1 MAKRAAGKCQRR
13 PRVNDLLKTDAQ
25 GRLRAGLTAGSIL
38 SLGSNSQLQ
47 VVQHDA
53 VSQQT
58 LLVMSYGKLRN
69 QVVKITKPDGKY
81 EVRTPNAV
89 IGVTGTDFY
98 VGYADNL
105 TTVICYVGSVAVT
118 PGAGAKVVTGDKK
131 SKDAA
136 AIILLA
142 GQMVV
147 IGEGTDP
154 GAYLAIATPAA
165 VAQASMQ
172 DTSVPDQPVSAGR
185 VSRRK
190 LRTILIAVGTA
201 AGLGVGLGIAESG
214 GGSNRNT
221 PPPATERITFINHFG
236 TVNITNAGNQSK
248 GSQLW
253 NYNGV
258 VAPSKRSL
266 GSVSFS
272 AGAFTGDSILTG
284 GSFSGTGSSFVV
296 TSGPAN
302 YGQPPKGDI
311 FVGSFVGPVT
321 WTLDSQT
328 WEEQRQLYANQRD
341 LRHLVHRSRSDR
353 EHHSKYHSLQGP
365 VGSRP

>member
-1 MAKRAAGKCQRR
+1 
-13 PRVNDLLKTDAQ
+13 
-25 GRLRAGLTAGSIL
+25 
-38 SLGSNSQLQ
+38 
-47 VVQHDA
+47 
-53 VSQQT
+53 
-58 LLVMSYGKLRN
+58 
-69 QVVKITKPDGKY
+69 
-81 EVRTPNAV
+81 
-89 IGVTGTDFY
+89 
-98 VGYADNL
+98 
-105 TTVICYVGSVAVT
+105 
-118 PGAGAKVVTGDKK
+118 
-131 SKDAA
+131 
-136 AIILLA
+136 
-142 GQMVV
+142 MVV

-185 VSRRK
+185 VYRRK